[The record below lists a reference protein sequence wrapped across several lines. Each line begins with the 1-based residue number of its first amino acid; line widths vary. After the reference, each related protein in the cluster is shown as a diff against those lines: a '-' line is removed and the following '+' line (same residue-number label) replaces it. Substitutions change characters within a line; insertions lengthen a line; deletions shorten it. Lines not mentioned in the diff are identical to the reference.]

1 MAWLQPY
8 LSPNFCISLTH
19 QNIAFLQDAF
29 HQGNPHKCL
38 GFSRCIPRHMASD
51 NSHHTRDEVQDAA
64 NEVAQVFSLVTAP
77 SGTTT
82 GKVNY
87 TVVSGE

>member
-1 MAWLQPY
+1 
-8 LSPNFCISLTH
+8 
-19 QNIAFLQDAF
+19 
-29 HQGNPHKCL
+29 
-38 GFSRCIPRHMASD
+38 MASD
-51 NSHHTRDEVQDAA
+51 NSHHTRDEVQGAA